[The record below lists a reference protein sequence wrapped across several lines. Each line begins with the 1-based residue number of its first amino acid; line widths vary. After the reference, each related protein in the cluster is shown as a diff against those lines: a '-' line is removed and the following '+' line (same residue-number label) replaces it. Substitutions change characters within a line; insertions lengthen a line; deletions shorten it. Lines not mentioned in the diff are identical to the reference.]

1 MHAVHE
7 QAVLE
12 RRAWLSTEAQEALP
26 YPSALAD
33 HDIHS
38 PPLAHDDDVFSA
50 LTLDERPWEESTTAG
65 TPAVADPT
73 SELDLNAADPETDN
87 VVAQYLGE
95 VRQFA
100 LLSFAEEQALA
111 RRITRWQ
118 RRVRWALYTAPM
130 ALPTLRR
137 LWHHV
142 EHQEIPV
149 HEVVQASEGTAPDPA
164 AQREEFQQAIVHL
177 QAITAHLRRLDA
189 YDGRPLSAAQARRVL
204 RHEPFRLWRAWLTA
218 CERLRLHPRVYEAMS
233 EALEAA
239 WRTQPED
246 PALHAAYRAW
256 TRAQGALDAAKA
268 HMMQANLR
276 LVIHI
281 ALRFRNRGL
290 PVLDLFQ
297 EGNLGLM
304 RAVDK
309 FEPRRGVKFDTYAHW
324 WIRQAISR
332 ALSEQHRTIRLPSHV
347 IERQSKLR
355 AAATKLWQS
364 HGHVPSPQELSAA
377 LGWTPEAVEELLIT
391 VQPIAQLQHP
401 ITDDGTALQDILED
415 TQTPQ
420 PDMLVAAEQVRRG
433 VRACLGHLTERE
445 ALIVRL
451 RYGLDAY
458 EPQSLQA
465 IGDVLGLSRERVR
478 QLEKQAFAKLRQVPQ
493 SAGLAELAR

>member
-1 MHAVHE
+1 MQAVHE
-7 QAVLE
+7 HEALE
-12 RRAWLSTEAQEALP
+12 RRVRLSTEAQEALP

-38 PPLAHDDDVFSA
+38 PTLAHDDDVFSA
-50 LTLDERPWEESTTAG
+50 LTLDERSWEESATAG
-65 TPAVADPT
+65 TRSVADPP
-73 SELDLNAADPETDN
+73 SEQDFNAADPETDN

-137 LWHHV
+137 LWHQV
-142 EHQEIPV
+142 EHEEIPV
-149 HEVVQASEGTAPDPA
+149 HEVVQAREGATPDPTTQGEA
-164 AQREEFQQAIVHL
+164 FQHALVHL
-177 QAITAHLRRLDA
+177 QDITAHLRRLDTH
-189 YDGRPLSAAQARRVL
+189 GETLLWAAQARRVR
-204 RHEPFRLWRAWLTA
+204 RHESFRLWRAWLTA
-218 CERLRLHPRVYEAMS
+218 WETLRWHPRVHAAMS
-233 EALEAA
+233 EVLEAA
-239 WRTQPED
+239 WRTQPEE
-246 PALHAAYRAW
+246 PALQAAYRAW
-256 TRAQGALDAAKA
+256 TRAQRALDKAKA
-268 HMMQANLR
+268 QMMQANLR
-276 LVIHI
+276 LVMHI
-281 ALRFRNRGL
+281 AMRFRDRGL
-290 PVLDLFQ
+290 PLLDLIQ

-309 FEPRRGVKFDTYAHW
+309 FEPRRGLKFVTYAHW

-332 ALSEQHRTIRLPSHV
+332 ALSEQHRTVRLPSHV
-347 IERQSKLR
+347 IERHSKLR
-355 AAATKLWQS
+355 AAATKWWQS
-364 HGHVPSPQELSAA
+364 YGHAPSPQELSAA

-391 VQPIAQLQHP
+391 VQPIAQLQQP

-420 PDMLVAAEQVRRG
+420 PDVLVAAEQVRRG

-445 ALIVRL
+445 AFIVRL

-458 EPQSLQA
+458 EPHSLQA

-493 SAGLAELAR
+493 SAALAELAR